1 MENKYYTPEIE
12 EFYVGF
18 EYEMVIPVGFTYID
32 FSNPDEKP
40 EITWSDKYSKGVFQ
54 VKPADPFGGELA
66 SIAAAIKINKCRVK
80 YLDKE
85 DIESLGWV
93 GQKANSVYFKK
104 GKYRLVHWMDKPV
117 RLVTIIEEYTG
128 GEEIILRKAMVKN
141 KSELK
146 KLLKQLGII

>member
-1 MENKYYTPEIE
+1 MSKYYTPTID

-80 YLDKE
+80 YLDTE
-85 DIESLGWV
+85 DVESLGFV
-93 GQKANSVYFKK
+93 KDSGNKDFIKEEFQ
-104 GKYRLVHWMDKPV
+104 LE
-117 RLVTIIEEYTG
+117 IIEDVVFISRKY
-128 GEEIILRKAMVKN
+128 GEILLFQGTIKN

-146 KLLKQLGII
+146 RILKQLSV

>member
-1 MENKYYTPEIE
+1 MQRSKYYTPSIE
-12 EFYVGF
+12 EFHVGF
-18 EYEMVIPVGFTYID
+18 EYRL
-32 FSNPDEKP
+32 
-40 EITWSDKYSKGVFQ
+40 KGEEVVRTLTTNCTVDTELSE
-54 VKPADPFGGELA
+54 VKH
-66 SIAAAIKINKCRVK
+66 
-80 YLDKE
+80 LDRE

-146 KLLKQLGII
+146 KLLKQLGVK